1 MKVMES
7 HGKVCFPNIHVKGKK
22 IKVADQGPFK
32 EDTWLWML

>member
-7 HGKVCFPNIHVKGKK
+7 HGKVCFANIKGKK